1 MPAGAFAMVL
11 GTFVMVIT
19 VATMLFTARLS
30 HGDDPVEGRYQAA
43 RALPVAIGA
52 FTVSSIVG

>member
-1 MPAGAFAMVL
+1 MVL

-19 VATMLFTARLS
+19 AATMLFTARLS

-43 RALPVAIGA
+43 RAMPVAVGV
-52 FTVSSIVG
+52 FTVASVVGQAVI